1 METTTGGEA
10 DPAVCPMNIVQT
22 AGGNLLANN
31 WSCVTTW
38 CLIGQKLTGFA
49 DVPQSGSQAPLAGWL
64 DRACFD
70 WLQWRKGF

>member
-10 DPAVCPMNIVQT
+10 DPMNLVQAV
-22 AGGNLLANN
+22 GGNLLANT
-31 WSCVTTW
+31 WSFSCVTTW
-38 CLIGQKLTGFA
+38 CLIGQKLTGGFA